1 MLTRLTIELERSELA
16 VFRDALSKLTVNQPT
31 VEIKLTTE
39 LRAVCRQILKEI
51 ERWEDFKKERW

>member
-16 VFRDALSKLTVNQPT
+16 VFREALSKLTANQPT
-31 VEIKLTTE
+31 VEIRLTTE